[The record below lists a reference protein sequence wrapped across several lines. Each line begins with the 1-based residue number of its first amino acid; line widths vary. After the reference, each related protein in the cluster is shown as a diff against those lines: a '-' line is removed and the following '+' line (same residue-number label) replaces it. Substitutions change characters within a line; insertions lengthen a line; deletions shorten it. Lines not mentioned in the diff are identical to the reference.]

1 MADGKIDSTEF
12 DLLYEGILID
22 FGGYTADGNDDNDLI
37 PTDYWRH
44 VVVGSPCYY
53 VSYAISA
60 LSVLQLYPMANE
72 DFDAAIDSYTKL
84 FTYTDTL
91 TAEKPYMTTEEIL
104 EYAGLYSFTDER
116 LYASIYNIFCK
127 D

>member
-1 MADGKIDSTEF
+1 
-12 DLLYEGILID
+12 
-22 FGGYTADGNDDNDLI
+22 
-37 PTDYWRH
+37 
-44 VVVGSPCYY
+44 
-53 VSYAISA
+53 
-60 LSVLQLYPMANE
+60 MANE

-127 D
+127 DN